1 VSALDKQE
9 DDSSA
14 VRRVTLP
21 TASGSTEKSGTREE
35 MEDQLLGAAAS
46 LFHRKGFVA
55 STTRELAQSMG
66 LQRASLYHYLESKQ
80 DLLYVLCSRAM
91 ESISREVAEASQTAP
106 PDERLASAV
115 RAHIAA
121 TLRDQEMHSVVLSE
135 FRHLDEDRR
144 DEISRQHHSY
154 HQQIR
159 KLLSEEQDAG
169 RLRTDLDSKYLALM
183 LSNLLNW
190 TLYWYDPD
198 GPLQPSQIADLVI
211 DLFTNGAKARHP
223 DPSVNA

>member
-1 VSALDKQE
+1 
-9 DDSSA
+9 
-14 VRRVTLP
+14 
-21 TASGSTEKSGTREE
+21 

-55 STTRELAQSMG
+55 STTRELAKSLG

-91 ESISREVAEASQTAP
+91 ESISREVAQAVETAA
-106 PDERLASAV
+106 PDERLGSAV
-115 RAHIAA
+115 RAHIEA

-135 FRHLDEDRR
+135 FRHLDPDRR
-144 DEISRQHHSY
+144 EEISRQHHSY

-159 KLLSEEQDAG
+159 KLLREEQDAG
-169 RLRTDLDSKYLALM
+169 RLRKDIDSKYLALM

-190 TLYWYDPD
+190 TLYWYDAE
-198 GPLQPSQIADLVI
+198 GLLQPGEIADLVI
-211 DLFTNGAKARHP
+211 ELFLNGAKAQYP
-223 DPSVNA
+223 DPSVTT